1 MPSSSN
7 AVTAK
12 ARAVFGKLLKYED
25 YVQLAAKTSLA
36 EVCEYLRQTERYEK
50 ALLKANPQTIH
61 RGQLEALVRNAN
73 FEVIERFHRFDFSDS
88 RNLFTY
94 IISQLEAEQIITAI
108 EGVAAGSTVKYISEL
123 PLFLTKHSSVDLL
136 ALGTSESFAD
146 ILDKLEGSRYEKP
159 LRKLLLS
166 AQESGKLNINEC
178 ERRLYTA
185 HYLACLKSL
194 EKNTKGSQK
203 AELKKC
209 ILRSIDMTN
218 VVSCCR
224 MRAFSGADSAQ
235 IKEKLLP
242 FKYRLTPDA
251 IDSLA
256 EVEDIHKLE
265 QQLAE
270 IGYRTDD
277 TAVFGTPEQLTEK
290 ISLDYLRRIM
300 RLSQNSSTVYYALVE
315 CMNTELNNIKT
326 IIEGTRYDMS
336 SSEILEMLVY

>member
-7 AVTAK
+7 AVSAK
-12 ARAVFGKLLKYED
+12 ARAVFGKSLTYED

-50 ALLKANPQTIH
+50 ALAKVNPQKIH
-61 RGQLEALVRNAN
+61 RGQLEALVKSAV
-73 FEVIERFHRFDFSDS
+73 FDTFERFHRFDFSES
-88 RNLFTY
+88 RRQFAF
-94 IISQLEAEQIITAI
+94 IISQLEAEQIISAI

-123 PLFLTKHSSVDLL
+123 PLFLTKHSTVDLL

-146 ILDKLEGSRYEKP
+146 ILNKLEGTRYAKL
-159 LRKLLLS
+159 LRKLLIG

-185 HYLACLKSL
+185 HYLECLKSL
-194 EKNTKGSQK
+194 DKNTRGSQK
-203 AELKKC
+203 SELKKC

-224 MRAFSGADSAQ
+224 MKAFSGENSRQ

-242 FKYRLTPDA
+242 FKYRLNSEA
-251 IDSLA
+251 IDRLA
-256 EVEDIHKLE
+256 EIEDIGQLE
-265 QQLAE
+265 QELAK
-270 IGYRTDD
+270 IGYRTDEA
-277 TAVFGTPEQLTEK
+277 AVFGTAEQLTDK
-290 ISLDYLRRIM
+290 ISLDYLRRMM
-300 RLSQNSSTVYYALVE
+300 RLSRNSSTVYYALVE
-315 CMNTELNNIKT
+315 CMNIELNNIKT